1 MNSSFEHTGKYI
13 YRYFQYKHGH
23 FKECLYYT
31 DIILD
36 QMSSDNWME
45 DYGENLKES
54 IISNLSLSRNKI
66 LE

>member
-1 MNSSFEHTGKYI
+1 MNTLRNF
-13 YRYFQYKHGH
+13 
-23 FKECLYYT
+23 LNA